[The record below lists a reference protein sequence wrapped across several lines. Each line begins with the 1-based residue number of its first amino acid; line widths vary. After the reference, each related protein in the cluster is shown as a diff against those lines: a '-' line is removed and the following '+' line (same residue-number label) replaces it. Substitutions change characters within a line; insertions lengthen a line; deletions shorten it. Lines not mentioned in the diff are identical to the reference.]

1 MLRLLRGDL
10 KRKAYMMLGSLFL
23 CFGVTPSSFGG
34 AEAHLA
40 VQAKRSMPGLTSWQK
55 FHSLPGK
62 YSVSFP
68 NQPEHVKQIMPFPEE
83 GYELRY
89 DVYVSAF
96 ERKAIYMVLVAEY
109 PPYIDESYAE
119 LSLETFLNGLVTQ
132 NHSNKLL
139 FADLIEVQGFKALDF
154 FIQTKGVYFKGR
166 AIMAKNTLY
175 LLAMECEVQN
185 YLEEHYNH
193 FIQSF
198 ELIK

>member
-1 MLRLLRGDL
+1 MP
-10 KRKAYMMLGSLFL
+10 SL
-23 CFGVTPSSFGG
+23 
-34 AEAHLA
+34 A
-40 VQAKRSMPGLTSWQK
+40 SWQK
-55 FHSLPGK
+55 FHSVPGK
-62 YSVSFP
+62 CSVSFP

-96 ERKAIYMVLVAEY
+96 ERKAVYMVLVAEY

-132 NHSNKLL
+132 NHGNKLL
-139 FADLIEVQGFKALDF
+139 FADLVEVQGFKALDF
-154 FIQTKGVYFKGR
+154 FIQSKGVYFKGR

-175 LLAMECEVQN
+175 LLAMECEVHN

-198 ELIK
+198 EFIK